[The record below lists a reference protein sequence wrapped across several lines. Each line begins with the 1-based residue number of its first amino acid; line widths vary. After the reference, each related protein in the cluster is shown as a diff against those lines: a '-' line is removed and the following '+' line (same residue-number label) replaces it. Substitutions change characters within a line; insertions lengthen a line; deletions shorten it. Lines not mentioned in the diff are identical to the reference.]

1 MNWEGSWH
9 GSSASLGERI
19 GLEVSDVDVDT
30 VNESDFAAIY
40 GAWLDRNVM
49 VIPGRTLDIEAF
61 LRYSRRFGI
70 AASHDHRSPSGLPE
84 IMMLDANK

>member
-30 VNESDFAAIY
+30 VNESDY